1 MRVVIDTNVLVRA
14 TPASHGGPAR
24 ELLERL
30 LVDPHK
36 LITAP
41 PLIAELADVLRRPG
55 LRRLHGMQD
64 PAIDA
69 FTATIRSSSDVFA
82 LPDPTPA
89 YVPGDPKDAPV
100 IATAIVGRADVIC
113 TRDRHLLDPQ
123 VLAICQA
130 NGIRIVSDIVLLAE
144 LRSAPMA

>member
-1 MRVVIDTNVLVRA
+1 MRVVIDTNVLVRT

-36 LITAP
+36 LITST

-64 PAIDA
+64 SAIDT
-69 FTATIRSSSDVFA
+69 FTASILSPSDLVA

-89 YVPGDPKDAPV
+89 YVPGDPKDAAV

-113 TRDRHLLDPQ
+113 TRDRHLLAPQ
-123 VLAICQA
+123 VLATCQA
-130 NGIRIVSDIVLLAE
+130 NGIRVVSDIELLAE
-144 LRSAPMA
+144 LRSAPQP